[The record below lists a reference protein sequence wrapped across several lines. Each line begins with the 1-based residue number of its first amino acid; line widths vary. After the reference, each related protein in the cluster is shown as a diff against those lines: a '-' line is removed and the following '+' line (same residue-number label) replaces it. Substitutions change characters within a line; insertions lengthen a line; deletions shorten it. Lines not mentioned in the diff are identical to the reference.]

1 MTMEFAVGRAAQK
14 SPSVMF
20 RELEPPKSK
29 WHFHGI
35 VCLVGCVILMMFYNN
50 VSGWMINYFFK
61 TATGTFEGMGSEG
74 VNVEFGNMLGDP
86 VWQTVF
92 MAVALIFIDPIL
104 YFFGASENTLPYAK
118 EYIQI
123 ILYGNIVTHLYFG
136 LNAAM
141 RSSGNPKKAM
151 ALTIFTV
158 VFNTIL
164 DPIFIFVFDM
174 GIAGAAWATVIAQ
187 TAAMI
192 VVLKHFSDKSRAFHF
207 EKGIFKLDPRVAKD
221 SLVIGMGPFLMNAA
235 ACLVTLFI
243 NQQLRD
249 YSGDLGIGSYG
260 ICNRFIFMFIMIC
273 MGLNQGMQPIVG
285 FNYGAKQF
293 LRVKETLKLTILYAT
308 AIMTLGFLLAEIF
321 PRQIVMIFTTDEELI
336 QQAIKGMRIVFAC
349 FPIVGFQI
357 VTGNFF
363 QSVGMAGKSVFMSL
377 TRQLLFLLPGLL
389 IFPYFFQDNGI
400 WMSMPIS
407 DGLSSLVAFIML
419 YNQMKKFKQFVYDQ
433 YKNYLLNCIEKR
445 MQNNELIIIDGIHIK
460 PGKIEIY
467 LDLLNKYK
475 YNFYCKNILFIL
487 KKSKAVKIS
496 LAVCHRKL
504 FPQ

>member
-1 MTMEFAVGRAAQK
+1 MAEKSAIPVELGTEKIGRLLKQYALPAIIAQTASSLYNMVDSIFIGQGVGPLAISGLAVTFPLMNLSTAFGT
-14 SPSVMF
+14 
-20 RELEPPKSK
+20 
-29 WHFHGI
+29 
-35 VCLVGCVILMMFYNN
+35 LVGAGAATMLSVLLGQKNYKAANKVLGNVVSLNVIL
-50 VSGWMINYFFK
+50 G
-61 TATGTFEGMGSEG
+61 
-74 VNVEFGNMLGDP
+74 LL
-86 VWQTVF
+86 F

-273 MGLNQGMQPIVG
+273 MGLNQGMQPIAG
-285 FNYGAKQF
+285 YNYGAK
-293 LRVKETLKLTILYAT
+293 LYSRVKEVFWMTAKFGTIVT
-308 AIMTLGFLLAEIF
+308 TICFCIGMFIPRLAAG
-321 PRQIVMIFTTDEELI
+321 IFTHDEALLNMSAE
-336 QQAIKGMRIVFAC
+336 GMRILTIG
-349 FPIVGFQI
+349 FPIVGFQMI
-357 VTGNFF
+357 GTNFF
-363 QSVGMAGKSVFMSL
+363 QCLGMVKKSIILSL
-377 TRQLLFLLPGLL
+377 SRQLLFLLPLL
-389 IFPYFFQDNGI
+389 YCLPLWMGANGV
-400 WMSMPIS
+400 WMSFPIS
-407 DGLSSLVAFIML
+407 DVLSAILTAILLRRLF
-419 YNQMKKFKQFVYDQ
+419 KKFNTLK
-433 YKNYLLNCIEKR
+433 
-445 MQNNELIIIDGIHIK
+445 DG
-460 PGKIEIY
+460 EEST
-467 LDLLNKYK
+467 
-475 YNFYCKNILFIL
+475 ILGSNL
-487 KKSKAVKIS
+487 
-496 LAVCHRKL
+496 
-504 FPQ
+504 

>member
-1 MTMEFAVGRAAQK
+1 MAEKSAIPVELGTEKIGRLLKQYALPAIIAQTASSLYNMVDSIFIGQGVGPLAISGLAVTFPLMNLSTAFGT
-14 SPSVMF
+14 
-20 RELEPPKSK
+20 
-29 WHFHGI
+29 
-35 VCLVGCVILMMFYNN
+35 LVGAGAATMLSVLLGQKNYKAANKVLGNVVSLNVIL
-50 VSGWMINYFFK
+50 G
-61 TATGTFEGMGSEG
+61 
-74 VNVEFGNMLGDP
+74 LL
-86 VWQTVF
+86 F

-187 TAAMI
+187 TAAMV

-273 MGLNQGMQPIVG
+273 MGLNQGMQPIAG
-285 FNYGAKQF
+285 YNYGAKQYS
-293 LRVKETLKLTILYAT
+293 RVKEVFWMTAKFGTIVT
-308 AIMTLGFLLAEIF
+308 TICFCIGMFIPRLAAG
-321 PRQIVMIFTTDEELI
+321 IFTHDEALLNMSAE
-336 QQAIKGMRIVFAC
+336 GMRILTIG
-349 FPIVGFQI
+349 FPIVGFQMI
-357 VTGNFF
+357 GTNFF
-363 QSVGMAGKSVFMSL
+363 QCLGMVKKSIILSL
-377 TRQLLFLLPGLL
+377 SRQLLFLLPLL
-389 IFPYFFQDNGI
+389 YCLPLWMGANGV
-400 WMSMPIS
+400 WMSFPIS
-407 DGLSSLVAFIML
+407 DVLSAILTAILLRRLF
-419 YNQMKKFKQFVYDQ
+419 KKFNTLK
-433 YKNYLLNCIEKR
+433 
-445 MQNNELIIIDGIHIK
+445 DG
-460 PGKIEIY
+460 EEST
-467 LDLLNKYK
+467 
-475 YNFYCKNILFIL
+475 ILGSNL
-487 KKSKAVKIS
+487 
-496 LAVCHRKL
+496 
-504 FPQ
+504 

>member
-1 MTMEFAVGRAAQK
+1 MTERSAIPLELGTEKIGKLLKQYALPAIIAQTASSLYNMVDSIFIGQGVGPLAISGLAVTFPLMNLSTAFGT
-14 SPSVMF
+14 
-20 RELEPPKSK
+20 
-29 WHFHGI
+29 
-35 VCLVGCVILMMFYNN
+35 LVGAGAATMLSVLLGQKNYKAANKVLGNVVTLNVILGLIF
-50 VSGWMINYFFK
+50 MI
-61 TATGTFEGMGSEG
+61 
-74 VNVEFGNMLGDP
+74 
-86 VWQTVF
+86 
-92 MAVALIFIDPIL
+92 VALVFIDPIL

-192 VVLKHFSDKSRAFHF
+192 VVLRHFSDRSRAFHF

-273 MGLNQGMQPIVG
+273 MGLNQGMQPIAG
-285 FNYGAKQF
+285 YNYGAKQYS
-293 LRVKETLKLTILYAT
+293 RVKEVFWMTAKYGTIVT
-308 AIMTLGFLLAEIF
+308 TICFCIGMFIPRLAAG
-321 PRQIVMIFTTDEELI
+321 IFTHDEALLNMSAE
-336 QQAIKGMRIVFAC
+336 GMRILTIG
-349 FPIVGFQI
+349 FPIVGFQMI
-357 VTGNFF
+357 GTNFF
-363 QSVGMAGKSVFMSL
+363 QCLGMVKKSIILSL
-377 TRQLLFLLPGLL
+377 SRQLLFLLPLL
-389 IFPYFFQDNGI
+389 YCLPLVMGANGV
-400 WMSMPIS
+400 WMSFPIS
-407 DGLSSLVAFIML
+407 DVLSALLTAILLRRLFKKFNMLKDGEESSSLGSHL
-419 YNQMKKFKQFVYDQ
+419 
-433 YKNYLLNCIEKR
+433 
-445 MQNNELIIIDGIHIK
+445 
-460 PGKIEIY
+460 
-467 LDLLNKYK
+467 
-475 YNFYCKNILFIL
+475 
-487 KKSKAVKIS
+487 
-496 LAVCHRKL
+496 
-504 FPQ
+504 